1 MTSITLSNAQRE
13 QRQMQTRS
21 AGTDSNGVPYPVI
34 RSQLCFKCSKFLAQA
49 EVRCAHYRAN
59 RGNPCFRLC

>member
-1 MTSITLSNAQRE
+1 
-13 QRQMQTRS
+13 
-21 AGTDSNGVPYPVI
+21 VPYPVI